1 MELDEEE
8 LKATRILNG
17 ADKSINRLNM
27 SEEEKKAIEGL
38 KKIKKLE
45 LTFTSYFFC
54 NGKVTLGEED
64 KTIIDTIL
72 NLIEKEQKELQQK
85 EEIIKTSIIPSYE
98 ETIMENEKQL
108 FKMQEEL
115 KEAIHNEKILTETQ
129 TNYKWEQII
138 KDKIE
143 EIKWKP
149 ISEYSRETYDWV
161 LVKYFDNEYECIP
174 DVAELRID
182 GKWYN
187 RSDIEIPFEIKYF
200 FDMQVIKGE

>member
-1 MELDEEE
+1 
-8 LKATRILNG
+8 
-17 ADKSINRLNM
+17 M
-27 SEEEKKAIEGL
+27 SEEEKKAIE
-38 KKIKKLE
+38 KIKE
-45 LTFTSYFFC
+45 LIAHKNDVDLFMDYKISRPFTI
-54 NGKVTLGEED
+54 GREMIEE
-64 KTIIDTIL
+64 IEPIL
-72 NLIEKEQKELQQK
+72 NLIEKQQKELQQK

-108 FKMQEEL
+108 FEMQEEL
-115 KEAIHNEKILTETQ
+115 KETIHNEKILTETQ

-187 RSDIEIPFEIKYF
+187 RSDIEIPFEVKYF

>member
-1 MELDEEE
+1 
-8 LKATRILNG
+8 
-17 ADKSINRLNM
+17 M
-27 SEEEKKAIEGL
+27 SEEEKKAIEYYQTTISLAERLDEVIISGRIEPL
-38 KKIKKLE
+38 K
-45 LTFTSYFFC
+45 
-54 NGKVTLGEED
+54 
-64 KTIIDTIL
+64 TIL
-72 NLIEKEQKELQQK
+72 NSIEKKQKELQQK

-108 FKMQEEL
+108 FEMQEEL
-115 KEAIHNEKILTETQ
+115 KEAIHKERILAEVQMNYEWEK
-129 TNYKWEQII
+129 KI